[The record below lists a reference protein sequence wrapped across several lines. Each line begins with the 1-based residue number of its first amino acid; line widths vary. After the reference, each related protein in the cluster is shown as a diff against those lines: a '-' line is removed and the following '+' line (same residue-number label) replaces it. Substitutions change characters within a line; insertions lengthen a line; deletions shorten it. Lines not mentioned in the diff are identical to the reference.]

1 MSGIPDNLPTPPPA
15 AAAAAPAPAAAAAA
29 AAASDASPLA
39 ALRAHPQFDAL
50 RRLVQTNPEQLQAV
64 LAQIGA
70 QTPELLQ
77 AINANQNEFI
87 AMMNEPV
94 TSAPAASPT
103 PAAAAGTPPAPGGG
117 LPGGLGGLMGGMA
130 NPADIAGLLNNL
142 TPQQRNDMAQAM
154 GMTPQQLEA
163 TTQMIQNMPPEAMAQ
178 IAAQMG
184 GAGGPGGMGGGGGGA
199 PPGAHVIQ
207 LTQEDMES
215 VNRLTA
221 LGFDRNEAAQAFLA
235 CDKNESLAANLLM
248 DGGFGGMDDGFGG
261 GGGGGGDP
269 SGGL

>member
-184 GAGGPGGMGGGGGGA
+184 GAGGPGGMGGGGGSGVKCLSTSECARSCFCRQISHLLLLASARSGA
-199 PPGAHVIQ
+199 LLHGERDDKGVALHGEAKPG
-207 LTQEDMES
+207 S
-215 VNRLTA
+215 
-221 LGFDRNEAAQAFLA
+221 
-235 CDKNESLAANLLM
+235 
-248 DGGFGGMDDGFGG
+248 
-261 GGGGGGDP
+261 
-269 SGGL
+269 